1 MLDQR
6 ARRRRSFGPAVAL
19 TLRCRNGT
27 WKQPHDG
34 GCARRPGPPRRRNTA
49 AGPLPYPE
57 FRRRRRESKRWPT
70 NRAAAL
76 RLGTELGDLAV
87 RLLPHSPQGPSPPP
101 NAASSPAS
109 SASPAAHGRKSDTP
123 GLRVVLHPSD
133 APQHVPTLF
142 VWTRPTAPG
151 PGTTVADPPGQE
163 MDRIHVGLLVRPSF
177 PLPVPTV
184 HSGQR
189 LMGPVVKREISQKN
203 FAKTAERYCREAEE
217 RWTARVPGVVRRFR
231 DDEATGK
238 LEMIVP
244 KPCPN
249 GCLPPQK

>member
-19 TLRCRNGT
+19 TLRCRNDT

-34 GCARRPGPPRRRNTA
+34 GCARRPAPPRRRNTA

-151 PGTTVADPPGQE
+151 PGTTVAGPPGTRDGSYPCGFTPTSQS
-163 MDRIHVGLLVRPSF
+163 LLIGSVRVWAS
-177 PLPVPTV
+177 LRS
-184 HSGQR
+184 HGA
-189 LMGPVVKREISQKN
+189 L
-203 FAKTAERYCREAEE
+203 
-217 RWTARVPGVVRRFR
+217 
-231 DDEATGK
+231 
-238 LEMIVP
+238 
-244 KPCPN
+244 PCPN
-249 GCLPPQK
+249 SVQRDKSVSRRWE